1 MFHSRL
7 VRADWKLMAAVLILV
22 VIGLTMVYS
31 ATRAQLTVEGSSP
44 TSKMATQSIWVVLS
58 LVAFVLVACF
68 EYSRLQ
74 QLSWPFYVGALV
86 LLALVLV
93 TGAFVRETQRWLS
106 IGPVNIQPAELAK
119 LGVILLLGAYL
130 SSRERDV
137 VDFELLVRSLA
148 YALVPSVLI
157 LLQPDLGT
165 PILLV
170 FIWGVICY
178 VFGARLVHLGAF
190 ALAFVMLFAAAW
202 GFGFIQ
208 PHQKARLT
216 AFFDSGEDVR
226 GQRWQLQQSLI
237 AIGSGHLTGK
247 GLLRGSQ
254 SQLSFVPD
262 QETDFIFSVIG
273 EETGFVGTVAALI
286 LFGIILWRGLVICA
300 LARTV
305 FGRLVAAGIVAMFFF
320 HIAVNIGMTLGVMP
334 VKGLPLPFVSYGGSA
349 MLVNFVA
356 LGILQSIYIDRQ
368 SIRFD

>member
-1 MFHSRL
+1 MFNSRL
-7 VRADWKLMAAVLILV
+7 LRADWKLMAAVLILV

-31 ATRAQLTVEGSSP
+31 ATRAQLTVQGSSP
-44 TSKMATQSIWVVLS
+44 TSKMATQSVWVVLS
-58 LVAFVLVACF
+58 LVAFFLVASF
-68 EYSRLQ
+68 EYSRLE
-74 QLSWPFYVGALV
+74 QLSLPFYVGVLV
-86 LLALVLV
+86 LLLLVV
-93 TGAFVRETQRWLS
+93 VIGSVVRETHRWLS
-106 IGPVNIQPAELAK
+106 VGPVNIQPAELAK
-119 LGVILLLGAYL
+119 LAVILLLAAYL

-137 VDFELLVRSLA
+137 VDFELLARSLG

-165 PILLV
+165 PVLLV

-178 VFGARLVHLGAF
+178 IFGARLIHLGAF
-190 ALAFVMLFAAAW
+190 AFAFVMLFAAAW
-202 GFGFIQ
+202 GFGLLQ

-216 AFFDSGEDVR
+216 AFLHAEGADR
-226 GQRWQLQQSLI
+226 GQRWQLEQSLI

-273 EETGFVGTVAALI
+273 EEAGFVGTVSVLI
-286 LFGIILWRGLVICA
+286 LFGIVLWRGLVISA

-305 FGRLVAAGIVAMFFF
+305 FGRLVAVGIVAMFFF
-320 HIAVNIGMTLGVMP
+320 HVAVNIGMTLGMMP

-356 LGILQSIYIDRQ
+356 IGILQSIYIDRQ